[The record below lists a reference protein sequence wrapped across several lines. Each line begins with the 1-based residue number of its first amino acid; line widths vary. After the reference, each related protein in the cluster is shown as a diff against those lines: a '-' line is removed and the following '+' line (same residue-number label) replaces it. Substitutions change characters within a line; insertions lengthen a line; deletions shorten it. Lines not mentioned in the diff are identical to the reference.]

1 MPIMKSLL
9 RLRDFRLLVTGE
21 GVSLLGDQFYFIAL
35 PWLVLQLTSSV
46 ALLGLVLALQGVP
59 RAAFMLVGGAV
70 TDRFSPRRVMI
81 GSNLARLGLVV
92 LLAVLVLNGAAG
104 VVTVAVIALAFGAA
118 DGFFFPA
125 QSAIVPQLAGER
137 QLTAANAT
145 VQGLDQVAQFIG
157 PVLAGALIASF
168 VGGRGGLEGVGF
180 ALIVDAATFVV
191 SLVLLAF
198 MEVDA
203 RAAARERGTQTR
215 AEDGSVWG
223 SIGAGLSYMWADPL
237 LRMLLV
243 LILAVNF
250 LAVGPLL
257 VGVPA
262 LAKLRLAGG
271 AQAFG
276 AIMSAFGGGSL
287 AGLAVAGAAR
297 RPPARLL
304 GHVLL
309 AVCAAFVVGL
319 VGLGLAHSLV
329 GAVIPAACMGFAAG
343 YLTVSFFAWIQARTP
358 QRLMGR
364 MMSLII
370 FASVGLVPLSQA
382 VSGVVASRSVTGL
395 LVGAAVLL
403 SLVVARAWFVP
414 SLRAM
419 GLELGGPPSASAM
432 PDGDQQHPREDEGR
446 AQPLRQLERLVE
458 DEVGGEEL
466 GRDEGQ
472 AHADHVGAGDRPV
485 PHDAGEAEL
494 HAEPEEAADDLP
506 EDEGAQPVGMPG
518 GGETDGGTH
527 VEGLV
532 EHHDEE
538 EKAGLQPQE
547 GGDRGF
553 EPGRQT
559 QAAKHHGHPPVRS
572 AESIVRAP
580 NSEAP

>member
-1 MPIMKSLL
+1 MMSLL
-9 RLRDFRLLVTGE
+9 RIRDFRLLVTGE
-21 GVSLLGDQFYFIAL
+21 GISLIGDQFYFIAL

-46 ALLGLVLALQGVP
+46 AVLGLVLALQGIP
-59 RAAFMLVGGAV
+59 RAAFMLVGGAL
-70 TDRFSPRRVMI
+70 TDRLSPRRVMM
-81 GSNLARLGLVV
+81 GSNLARLGLVT
-92 LLAVLVLNGAAG
+92 LLAVLVLNGAVG
-104 VVTVAVIALAFGAA
+104 VVTVGAIALAFGAA

-125 QSAIVPQLAGER
+125 QSAIVPQLAAER

-157 PVLAGALIASF
+157 PVLAGALIAAF

-191 SLVLLAF
+191 SLVLLAL

-203 RAAARERGTQTR
+203 RASARERSAQAR
-215 AEDGSVWG
+215 AADGSVWG
-223 SIGAGLSYMWADPL
+223 SIRAGLSYMWADPL

-262 LAKLRLAGG
+262 LAKLRLAGS

-309 AVCAAFVVGL
+309 AVCAGFALGL
-319 VGLGLAHSLV
+319 VGLGLAHSLA

-343 YLTVSFFAWIQARTP
+343 YLTVSFFTWIQARTP

-382 VSGVVASRSVTGL
+382 ASGVVAARSVTAL
-395 LVGAAVLL
+395 LVGAAALL
-403 SLVVARAWFVP
+403 SLVVACAWFAP

-419 GLELGGPPSASAM
+419 GLELAGPPRGSVM
-432 PDGDQQHPREDEGR
+432 PEGDQHHAHEDEGG
-446 AQPLRQLERLVE
+446 AQPLRELERLVE

-466 GRDEGQ
+466 RRDEGQ
-472 AHADHVGAGDRPV
+472 ADAHHVGAGNRPV
-485 PHDAGEAEL
+485 AHDAGEGQL
-494 HAEPEEAADDLP
+494 HAEPEDAADDLP
-506 EDEGAQPVGMPG
+506 DNESTQPIGVPG
-518 GGETDGGTH
+518 GGEADGGTH
-527 VEGLV
+527 VESLV
-532 EHHDEE
+532 EHDDDDEE
-538 EKAGLQPQE
+538 ASLQTHE
-547 GGDRGF
+547 GGDRGL
-553 EPGRQT
+553 EPGRQ
-559 QAAKHHGHPPVRS
+559 AEAMKRHGHPPVRA
-572 AESIVRAP
+572 AEPIVRAP
-580 NSEAP
+580 NSKAP